1 MTTDKRDDEL
11 DSDARER
18 SNRQAST
25 SMESPSNVPR
35 STQGLTVGGTEKAPD
50 IEKPTSSPEPKKAA
64 PSSVPGGQ
72 EQPAQG

>member
-11 DSDARER
+11 DSDAHER
-18 SNRQAST
+18 SNKRAST

-35 STQGLTVGGTEKAPD
+35 STQGLTVGGTEKDPD
-50 IEKPTSSPEPKKAA
+50 IEKPTSSAEPKQAE
-64 PSSVPGGQ
+64 PSSVQGGK